1 LINIQEIKIIRQIFK
16 MSKLNEKKTAV
27 AKRGKYEYLQ
37 LGNNFLYSHTTHQSE
52 AASQMAAETTTVHP
66 PTHREEITQP
76 RNQKIGIIFV
86 CA

>member
-1 LINIQEIKIIRQIFK
+1 
-16 MSKLNEKKTAV
+16 MSKLNEKKTPV

-66 PTHREEITQP
+66 PTHREE
-76 RNQKIGIIFV
+76 
-86 CA
+86 